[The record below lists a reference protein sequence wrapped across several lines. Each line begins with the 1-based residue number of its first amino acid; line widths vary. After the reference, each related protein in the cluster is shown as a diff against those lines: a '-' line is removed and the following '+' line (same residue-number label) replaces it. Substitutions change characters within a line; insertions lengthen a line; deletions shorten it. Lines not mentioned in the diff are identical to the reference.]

1 MASSGGSTYFHFT
14 DPKRRTSNVDD
25 VQRGIQIGQEI
36 GKLIGGVAGAVKS
49 SQADAAANKLMNTE
63 NAPRAALV
71 DPGSSPAPGGPQPAS
86 GDGTIDPN
94 ADLSTD
100 LPENVSPTQS
110 VQVPPQT
117 FTNPATGNVQPV
129 SGTGGTYS
137 GTGTDPTLAANAGA
151 ANAAAALQKNVIPA
165 GVSTAGTQPY
175 TGGVAGMKM
184 QQELQKSQLAQQAA
198 QAKAA
203 DAAQKAAGT
212 GPYAVEAA
220 LKQVQLQ
227 QARQNLQKS
236 QTPKPAAPV
245 KNPPAVNIG
254 SEPVVDQNQLN
265 NHIDSIYGKG
275 AANSMASAINEP
287 AQIPDPANP
296 GQMIA
301 NPNAPQ
307 VGTDSITVPT
317 GPKKSVTIPLAE
329 AQTYTKQYNALRLKQ
344 GLPAYRVPG
353 EDQTVGATADNPY
366 IAKNNLDVYSRA
378 PGTWIRLP
386 NGKIA
391 QVPQR

>member
-1 MASSGGSTYFHFT
+1 MAQSTYFRIN
-14 DPKRRTSNVDD
+14 PIRRQQPQVDD
-25 VQRGIQIGQEI
+25 VQRGLQIGQEI
-36 GKLIGGVAGAVKS
+36 GKLISGVAGAVKS

-71 DPGSSPAPGGPQPAS
+71 SPGSQTVTDTGGPQPAS
-86 GDGTIDPN
+86 GNTVDPN

-100 LPENVSPTQS
+100 LPEDVSSVLSTPT
-110 VQVPPQT
+110 PPQT
-117 FTNPATGNVQPV
+117 FTNPSTGDVQPV
-129 SGTGGTYS
+129 AGTGGTYS
-137 GTGTDPTLAANAGA
+137 GTNTDPLASNI
-151 ANAAAALQKNVIPA
+151 AAAKLATKVVPNVIPA
-165 GVSTAGTQPY
+165 GVSTAGTQPFS
-175 TGGVAGMKM
+175 GGVAEMKL
-184 QQELQKSQLAQQAA
+184 QQEFQKSQLAQQSA

-203 DAAQKAAGT
+203 DEMAKRTGT
-212 GPYAVEAA
+212 GQYAADAA
-220 LKQVQLQ
+220 LKRIQLQ
-227 QARQNLQKS
+227 QAQTNLQKS

-265 NHIDSIYGKG
+265 NHIDGIYGKG
-275 AANSMASAINEP
+275 AATSMASAINEP
-287 AQIPDPANP
+287 AQIPNPANP